1 MIIGLTNRILR
12 NRIKSVSFPKL
23 PTKEYN
29 KLWKVTINKFLKL
42 PITEILPIIK
52 SLISNYGTSSLLTI
66 PTLFW
71 IIKKSG
77 ILQEKDTQS
86 HLKMFKAL
94 DVDQNNV
101 QSFFKVSL
109 IFSLII
115 RIIYFIIWLLWL
127 PLKLSIIL
135 YILDYL
141 NYDVTI
147 LYYKLNNLSL
157 GILNWY
163 YQTLIDFLESVR
175 FKYDYYTITNA
186 SIKKL

>member
-1 MIIGLTNRILR
+1 MIIGLINRILR
-12 NRIKSVSFPKL
+12 NRVKFISFPKL
-23 PTKEYN
+23 PKKEYN
-29 KLWKVTINKFLKL
+29 KLWKTTQNKLIKL
-42 PITEILPIIK
+42 SITETLPIIRC
-52 SLISNYGTSSLLTI
+52 LIFNYGAGSLLAV
-66 PTLFW
+66 PTLFF

-115 RIIYFIIWLLWL
+115 RILYFLIWLLWL
-127 PLKLSIIL
+127 PLKLSVIFF
-135 YILDYL
+135 ILDYL
-141 NYDVTI
+141 NYDVSY

-163 YQTLIDFLESVR
+163 YQTHIDFLESV
-175 FKYDYYTITNA
+175 KYKYEFYIINNANIT
-186 SIKKL
+186 KT

>member
-1 MIIGLTNRILR
+1 MIIGLINRILR
-12 NRIKSVSFPKL
+12 NRVKSISFPKL
-23 PTKEYN
+23 STKEYN
-29 KLWKVTINKFLKL
+29 KLWKVTTNKFIKL
-42 PITEILPIIK
+42 PIMEIFPIVK
-52 SLISNYGTSSLLTI
+52 SLIYNYGASSLLAI
-66 PTLFW
+66 PTIFW

-77 ILQEKDTQS
+77 ILQERDTQS

-115 RIIYFIIWLLWL
+115 KTIYFIIWLLWL

-141 NYDVTI
+141 NYDVTF

-175 FKYDYYTITNA
+175 YKYDFYIINNA
-186 SIKKL
+186 NIKKL